1 MKIKLTAISR
11 DVSRFLLIPIGMLLL
26 SLPVCLIAREWFAV
40 LPFLYSLAIASLLA
54 LLLYILGKKNDEV
67 STKQTL
73 LSVAISWGL
82 IAIIGGLPL
91 WFTALALGD
100 AATPTVGY
108 FGDPLNSMFEGFSGF
123 TSAGLTMTIRES
135 ELPASLQW
143 WRSFIEWTGGL
154 GLIVFAVALLE
165 PFQDQYALYQAE
177 GRQTRIRLTATRTVR
192 RICIIYGLYTAAS
205 VILLRVTGMN
215 WWAALNHSMTAIAT
229 GGFSVTDSSMAAYSA
244 PIKLAVVLVMIMGAI
259 AFERHDRFL
268 SGKLSAL
275 WQDRQHR
282 LLLILIASGCIFTA
296 VEQFSDSGQF
306 GWVDNIFQ
314 WTSALT
320 TCGFSAQ
327 SVQFMSTNNKLLLS
341 LAMVIGGAVGSTAGG
356 IKLARVLALAEGI
369 LWHFRKPGLTQ
380 HQTYVRRINDKVL
393 DPDQASR
400 QVESAAVL
408 LALWLLCLIVCV
420 LVLVK
425 IVPNEYTLSDVIF
438 ESTSALGAA
447 GLSSGIT
454 GPSLHWL
461 GKCALML
468 MMWMGRLEIIP
479 VVMLLTVPFSYVQSL
494 FDSRH
499 S

>member
-11 DVSRFLLIPIGMLLL
+11 DVSRFLLIPIAMLTL

-40 LPFLYSLAIASLLA
+40 LPFLYSLAITSLLA
-54 LLLYILGKKNDEV
+54 LLLYTLGKKSKEV

-82 IAIIGGLPL
+82 IAAIGSLPL

-100 AATPTVGY
+100 ATTPTVSY
-108 FGDPLNSMFEGFSGF
+108 FGNLLNAMFEGFSGF

-135 ELPASLQW
+135 ELPACLQW
-143 WRSFIEWTGGL
+143 WRSFIEWIGGL

-205 VILLRVTGMN
+205 VILFRVTGMN

-229 GGFSVTDSSMAAYSA
+229 GGFSITDGSMSAYGV
-244 PIKLAVVLVMIMGAI
+244 PVKLAVVLVMAMGVI
-259 AFERHDRFL
+259 AFERHDQFL
-268 SGKLSAL
+268 DGKPFAL

-282 LLLILIASGCIFTA
+282 LLLILIASGSIFTA

-306 GWVDNIFQ
+306 AWVDNIFQ

-320 TCGFSAQ
+320 TCGFSVQ

-380 HQTYVRRINDKVL
+380 HQTYVRRINDRVL
-393 DPDQASR
+393 NPEQASR
-400 QVESAAVL
+400 QVEEAAVL
-408 LALWLLCLIVCV
+408 LVLWLLCLIVCV
-420 LVLVK
+420 LVLAK

-447 GLSSGIT
+447 GLSSGIS

-479 VVMLLTVPFSYVQSL
+479 VVMLLTVPFSYVLSL